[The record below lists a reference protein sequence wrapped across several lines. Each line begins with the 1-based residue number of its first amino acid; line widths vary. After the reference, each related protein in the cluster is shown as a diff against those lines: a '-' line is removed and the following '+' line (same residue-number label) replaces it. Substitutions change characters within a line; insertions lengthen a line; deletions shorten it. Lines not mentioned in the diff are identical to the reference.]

1 MSQSL
6 QLVFNYFFAVGAGIG
21 LGVLVAVGLPI
32 LIYTKIMGVKS
43 WRSVAKNK

>member
-21 LGVLVAVGLPI
+21 LGLLVAIGLPVV
-32 LIYTKIMGVKS
+32 IYTKITGVKS
-43 WRSVAKNK
+43 WGSKKNK